1 MLFNN
6 ENIGF
11 AEALSGLDVSCLTM
25 SEHFCFYLSFM
36 TLMSTQRHEEFRL
49 AYINGL
55 MQLPE
60 SFLSVRL
67 IRMEHGTLL
76 QSKPHLGIGI

>member
-1 MLFNN
+1 MFNN
-6 ENIGF
+6 ELAF
-11 AEALSGLDVSCLTM
+11 L
-25 SEHFCFYLSFM
+25 FYLFSFV
-36 TLMSTQRHEEFRL
+36 TLMSTRRHEEFRL

-76 QSKPHLGIGI
+76 QS